1 VTAPGPIRVAL
12 ADDHALFRAGVHM
25 LLDGAEG
32 IEVVGEAATGRAA
45 LDLVRERKPDVLL
58 LDMEMPDMTGVEV
71 ARRLQATGAAVR
83 ILVLSA
89 YDDEEYVSGLLDNG
103 AAGYLTKEEVP
114 ERLVAAVRG
123 VARGETGWMSPGV
136 AARMFRR
143 RAADEEAAS
152 LSAREREVLRL
163 IARGLDNAAI
173 AGHLF
178 ISESTVKNHVTNIY
192 GKLDV
197 RSRAEAVAWAWRHG
211 LMGGGSDE
219 E

>member
-1 VTAPGPIRVAL
+1 MSAPGPIRVAL

>member
-1 VTAPGPIRVAL
+1 MTAPGPIRVAL